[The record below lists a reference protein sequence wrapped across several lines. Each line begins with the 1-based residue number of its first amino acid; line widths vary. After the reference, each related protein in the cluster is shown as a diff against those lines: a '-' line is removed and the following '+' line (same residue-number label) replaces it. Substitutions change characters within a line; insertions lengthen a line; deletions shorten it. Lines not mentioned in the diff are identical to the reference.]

1 MLKGTRMIRFVN
13 ITKKYPFGHL
23 ALNHVNFHLEK
34 SEMVFLTGH
43 SGAGKTTLLKL
54 IMLIERPSRGQV
66 YLDNK
71 CLNKLARRNI
81 PYIRRRIGMVYQD
94 PHLLLNR
101 TVYENVAMPLVVS
114 SYSGKDMKSRV
125 SAALDKVGLLHKEKS
140 YPMALSS
147 GEQQRVGIAR
157 AIVNRPPLILADEPT
172 GNLDPGLSAEIM
184 KLFETLNEIGVTL
197 LIASHDL
204 NLIASMKH
212 RILTLKQGSLISGG
226 DDE

>member
-1 MLKGTRMIRFVN
+1 MIRFVN
-13 ITKKYPFGHL
+13 VTKKYPFGHV
-23 ALNHVNFHLEK
+23 ALNQVNFHLEK
-34 SEMVFLTGH
+34 GEMAFLTGH

-54 IMLIERPSRGQV
+54 MMLIERPSRGQV

-71 CLNKLARRNI
+71 CLNKMPRRNV
-81 PYIRRRIGMVYQD
+81 PYFRRKIGMVYQD
-94 PHLLLNR
+94 SHLLLNR
-101 TVYENVAMPLVVS
+101 TVYENVAMPLIVS
-114 SYSGKDMKSRV
+114 DYSGKDMKSRV
-125 SAALDKVGLLHKEKS
+125 SAALDKVGLLHQGKK

-184 KLFETLNEIGVTL
+184 KLFETLNDVGITL

-204 NLIASMKH
+204 NLIASMRH
-212 RILTLKQGSLISGG
+212 RILTLKQGVLISGG